1 MWEEQSI
8 LCYPT
13 HKSCFKM
20 DSIIFISTHSNYLFL
35 EIKLTEC
42 QDLVYRT
49 EIIYIILGHYN
60 KGGTYNLK
68 DFPSEEET
76 TEEEGLFSLTL
87 MMAAYYTSRDAR
99 IYYY

>member
-1 MWEEQSI
+1 ME
-8 LCYPT
+8 
-13 HKSCFKM
+13 
-20 DSIIFISTHSNYLFL
+20 SIIFISTHSNYLFL

-49 EIIYIILGHYN
+49 EIINIILGHYN

-68 DFPSEEET
+68 DFPSEEEET